1 MKKVAVQ
8 GMTVLPV
15 ETGVTIEDWI
25 VTTLPSTKVIA
36 DGKGVYS
43 GDISVTVPAPTLVS
57 GGFVAPSTVFTI
69 HPSAIYSEADGKPV
83 LLEGDT
89 SDTITL
95 TGTNPVSG
103 LQATFPLTLKVSVAG
118 QTSVTAE

>member
-1 MKKVAVQ
+1 MKKVAAQ
-8 GMTVLPV
+8 GMTVIPV
-15 ETGVTIEDWI
+15 ETGVTIEGWV
-25 VTTLPSTKVIA
+25 VTTPHSTKVTA

-43 GDISVTVPAPTLVS
+43 GDISVTVPASKLVE

-103 LQATFPLTLKVSVAG
+103 LQAEFPLTLKVSVAG
-118 QTSVTAE
+118 QTSVTSE